1 MNRLFSNWTAVTGL
15 FALLLAVLV
24 WFALPILVPAI
35 ATIELRG
42 GLALGILVAWAVAAL
57 VRRQKAKT
65 ANDSIADQLATA
77 SGAQED
83 AVVTQRMREA
93 IGQFKTASGGQR
105 DYLYSR
111 PWYVIIG
118 PPGAGKTTALLNSG
132 LRFPFSDQSLKGIGG
147 TRNLDFWF
155 ADEAAIVDTA
165 GRYTSQDSDAS
176 ADSQGWR
183 SLLEQLKRNRP
194 RQPINGVIVAL
205 GVDELLKSDLG
216 GIDRHANSVRRRLVE
231 LRRALDL
238 STPIYLLLTKV
249 DLLAGFIEFYDDL
262 DAQGRRAVLG
272 VTLPD
277 PDATPNEQVMISA
290 FDRFVSAQGARQAK
304 RLSEEGDATRRSLI
318 LGFPAQLG
326 SLRSRLARFVG
337 GAFGPGEPIGTLRG
351 FYFTSGVQEGAPLDR
366 LLSGVAE
373 IYSAPQARSS
383 ESGKT
388 YFLNRLLREVV
399 FREAGLVQTGRAAR
413 EKQRRQLITSVGV
426 VGAATVVALALMV
439 MNYKAERDRHGSP
452 AQVSWQVP
460 SGSSSLA
467 GAPHG
472 RAPPGQR
479 G

>member
-1 MNRLFSNWTAVTGL
+1 MNRVFSNWTLVTAL
-15 FALLLAVLV
+15 FAAALAVLV
-24 WFALPILVPAI
+24 WFGLPLVLPAV
-35 ATIELRG
+35 ASVEVRA
-42 GLALGILVAWAVAAL
+42 GLAGAIVLAWLIAAFL
-57 VRRQKAKT
+57 RRRRAKL

-93 IGQFKTASGGQR
+93 IGQLKQASGGQR

-183 SLLEQLKRNRP
+183 SLLDQLKRNRP

-205 GVDELLKSDLG
+205 GVDELLKADLAG
-216 GIDRHANSVRRRLVE
+216 LDRHASSVRRRLTE

-277 PDATPNEQVMISA
+277 PDATPSEAVMIAA

-304 RLSEEGDATRRSLI
+304 RLSEEGDATRRSLV
-318 LGFPAQLG
+318 LGFPAQLA

-373 IYSAPQARSS
+373 IYSAPAQTS

-413 EKQRRQLITSVGV
+413 EKQRRQLITSLAV
-426 VGAATVVALALMV
+426 VGLATVVAIGLMV
-439 MNYKAERDRHGSP
+439 MNYLKQGDAAAGT
-452 AQVSWQVP
+452 AQVSWQ
-460 SGSSSLA
+460 A
-467 GAPHG
+467 DAPIT
-472 RAPPGQR
+472 PPLPGPPAER
-479 G
+479 GG

>member
-1 MNRLFSNWTAVTGL
+1 MNRFLNNWTAVTGL
-15 FALLLAVLV
+15 FAVALAILV
-24 WFALPILVPAI
+24 WFGLGLLLPAI
-35 ATIELRG
+35 AS
-42 GLALGILVAWAVAAL
+42 VAVRAAL
-57 VRRQKAKT
+57 VGVILGAWATVAFLRRQKAKR
-65 ANDSIADQLATA
+65 ANDTIANQLASA
-77 SGAQED
+77 SGAAED
-83 AVVTQRMREA
+83 AVVTQRMQEA
-93 IGQFKTASGGQR
+93 IGQFKQASGGQR

-176 ADSQGWR
+176 ADSQGWA
-183 SLLEQLKRNRP
+183 SLLGQLRANRP
-194 RQPINGVIVAL
+194 KQPINGVIIAL
-205 GVDELLKSDLG
+205 GVDELLKADLAG
-216 GIDRHANSVRRRLVE
+216 VDRHAHNVRRRLTE
-231 LRRALDL
+231 LRRVLDINA
-238 STPIYLLLTKV
+238 PIYLLLTKV

-272 VTLPD
+272 VTLKD
-277 PDATPNEQVMISA
+277 PDAAFDQNEIVGA

-318 LGFPAQLG
+318 LGFPAQLA
-326 SLRSRLARFVG
+326 SLRSRLTRFVG
-337 GAFGPGEPIGTLRG
+337 GAFGPGEPVGTLRG

-373 IYSAPQARSS
+373 VYSTSSAAGS

-399 FREAGLVQTGRAAR
+399 FREAGLVQTGRVAR
-413 EKQRRQLITSVGV
+413 EKQRKQLVTSLVAIGV
-426 VGAATVVALALMV
+426 ATVVVLGLIV
-439 MNYKAERDRHGSP
+439 MNFMAQRDDP
-452 AQVSWQVP
+452 ASATQSAWQMEGP
-460 SGSSSLA
+460 Q
-467 GAPHG
+467 
-472 RAPPGQR
+472 RAPPG
-479 G
+479 GSGAA

>member
-1 MNRLFSNWTAVTGL
+1 MNRLLNNWNAVTFLIALALAIVVWFGL
-15 FALLLAVLV
+15 PILLPAIGTVPIRAVLV
-24 WFALPILVPAI
+24 GVILGAW
-35 ATIELRG
+35 LM
-42 GLALGILVAWAVAAL
+42 VAFL
-57 VRRQKAKT
+57 RRQKARK
-65 ANDSIADQLATA
+65 ANEAIANQLATA

-83 AVVTQRMREA
+83 AVVTQRMQEA
-93 IGQFKTASGGQR
+93 IGQFKKASGGQR

-176 ADSQGWR
+176 ADSQGWA
-183 SLLEQLKRNRP
+183 SLLGQLRANRP
-194 RQPINGVIVAL
+194 KQPINGVIVAL
-205 GVDELLKSDLG
+205 GVDELLKTDLAG
-216 GIDRHANSVRRRLVE
+216 VDRHATSVRRRLIE
-231 LRRALDL
+231 LRRVLDL

-272 VTLPD
+272 VTLKD
-277 PDATPNEQVMISA
+277 PDATPDQAEILSA

-318 LGFPAQLG
+318 LGFPAQLA
-326 SLRSRLARFVG
+326 SLRSRLARFVN

-366 LLSGVAE
+366 LLAGVAE
-373 IYSAPQARSS
+373 IYAKPQQAGD
-383 ESGKT
+383 SGKT

-413 EKQRRQLITSVGV
+413 EKQRKQLIGSLAAIAV
-426 VGAATVVALALMV
+426 ATVVVLGLIVTNYLAQ
-439 MNYKAERDRHGSP
+439 KRDTGAA
-452 AQVSWQVP
+452 AQVSQ
-460 SGSSSLA
+460 LDE
-467 GAPHG
+467 HG
-472 RAPPGQR
+472 PPGR
-479 G
+479 GTDVG

>member
-1 MNRLFSNWTAVTGL
+1 MNRLFGNWTLVTGL
-15 FALLLAVLV
+15 FAVALAVLV
-24 WFALPILVPAI
+24 WFGLPLVLPAV
-35 ATIELRG
+35 ASVAVRG
-42 GLALGILVAWAVAAL
+42 GLAAAILIAWAIAAL
-57 VRRQKAKT
+57 VRRQKAKA

-93 IGQFKTASGGQR
+93 IGQFKQASGGQR

-165 GRYTSQDSDAS
+165 GRYTSQDSDVS

-183 SLLEQLKRNRP
+183 SLLDQLKRNRP

-205 GVDELLKSDLG
+205 GVDELLKADLA
-216 GIDRHANSVRRRLVE
+216 GIDRHATSVRRRLIE

-277 PDATPNEQVMISA
+277 PDATPNEAVMISA

-318 LGFPAQLG
+318 LGFPAQLA

-373 IYSAPQARSS
+373 IYAAPPAQTS

-399 FREAGLVQTGRAAR
+399 FRDAGLVQTGRAAR
-413 EKQRRQLITSVGV
+413 EKQRRQLITSLGV
-426 VGAATVVALALMV
+426 VGLATLVAIGLMV
-439 MNYKAERDRHGSP
+439 MNYMKGRDGAAPVQVSSQLESP
-452 AQVSWQVP
+452 AVGGPFPV
-460 SGSSSLA
+460 
-467 GAPHG
+467 
-472 RAPPGQR
+472 RR

>member
-1 MNRLFSNWTAVTGL
+1 MNKLLGNWNLVTGL
-15 FALLLAVLV
+15 CALAAAVLV
-24 WFALPILVPAI
+24 FFGLPIVLPAV
-35 ATIELRG
+35 ATVAVSG
-42 GLALGILVAWAVAAL
+42 GLAGAILLGWVVAAFL
-57 VRRQKAKT
+57 RRRSAKA
-65 ANDSIADQLATA
+65 ANDSIADQLASA

-83 AVVTQRMREA
+83 AVVSQRMREA
-93 IGQFKTASGGQR
+93 IGQFKAASGGQR

-118 PPGAGKTTALLNSG
+118 PPGSGKTTALLNSG

-176 ADSQGWR
+176 ADSAGWR
-183 SLLEQLKRNRP
+183 SLLDQLKRNRP

-205 GVDELLKSDLG
+205 GVDELLKTDLA
-216 GIDRHANSVRRRLVE
+216 GIDRHAGAVRRRLVE
-231 LRRALDL
+231 LRRALDV
-238 STPIYLLLTKV
+238 STPIYVLLTKV

-272 VTLPD
+272 VTLHD
-277 PDATPNEQVMISA
+277 PDATPDQAEIISA

-318 LGFPAQLG
+318 LGFPAQLA
-326 SLRSRLARFVG
+326 SLRSRLARFVT

-373 IYSAPQARSS
+373 IYARPQTTS

-388 YFLNRLLREVV
+388 YFLNRLLRDVI

-413 EKQRRQLITSVGV
+413 EKQRRTLVTSLVAVGI
-426 VGAATVVALALMV
+426 ATVVLLGLIV
-439 MNYKAERDRHGSP
+439 MNFMSSKDASADA
-452 AQVSWQVP
+452 AQVAQAASE
-460 SGSSSLA
+460 GERT
-467 GAPHG
+467 G
-472 RAPPGQR
+472 
-479 G
+479 

>member
-1 MNRLFSNWTAVTGL
+1 MKSFLNNWTAVTGL
-15 FALLLAVLV
+15 LALAIAILV
-24 WFALPILVPAI
+24 WF
-35 ATIELRG
+35 
-42 GLALGILVAWAVAAL
+42 GLALVLPDAASTTIRLVLVGVILGAWGVVAFL
-57 VRRQKAKT
+57 RRMKAKK
-65 ANDSIADQLATA
+65 ANDSIANQLATA
-77 SGAQED
+77 SGAAED
-83 AVVTQRMREA
+83 AVVQKRMAEA
-93 IGQFKTASGGQR
+93 IGQFKSAAGGER

-118 PPGAGKTTALLNSG
+118 PPGSGKTTALLNSG

-176 ADSQGWR
+176 ADSQGWA
-183 SLLEQLKRNRP
+183 SLLGQLRANRP
-194 RQPINGVIVAL
+194 KQPINGVIIAL
-205 GVDELLKSDLG
+205 GVDELLKTDLAG
-216 GIDRHANSVRRRLVE
+216 VDRHAANVRRRLTE
-231 LRRALDL
+231 LRRVLDL
-238 STPIYLLLTKV
+238 NVPVYMLLTKV
-249 DLLAGFIEFYDDL
+249 DLLAGFIEYYDDL

-272 VTLPD
+272 VTLKD
-277 PDATPNEQVMISA
+277 PDAGYDQNEIVAA

-318 LGFPAQLG
+318 LGYPAQLA

-337 GAFGPGEPIGTLRG
+337 AAFGPGEPVGTLRG

-373 IYSAPQARSS
+373 VYAKPQTTS

-399 FREAGLVQTGRAAR
+399 FREAGLVQTGRIAR
-413 EKQRRQLITSVGV
+413 EQQRKQLITSLVGV
-426 VGAATVVALALMV
+426 AVVTVVLLGLIV
-439 MNYKAERDRHGSP
+439 MNSMSSKNEAAP
-452 AQVSWQVP
+452 TAQVAVQTV
-460 SGSSSLA
+460 
-467 GAPHG
+467 
-472 RAPPGQR
+472 APPGESTP

>member
-1 MNRLFSNWTAVTGL
+1 MKDFLNNWTAVTGAL
-15 FALLLAVLV
+15 AFALAILV
-24 WFALPILVPAI
+24 WF
-35 ATIELRG
+35 
-42 GLALGILVAWAVAAL
+42 GLALILPDVASTTIRLVLVGVILGAWGIVAIL
-57 VRRQKAKT
+57 RRMKAKK
-65 ANDSIADQLATA
+65 ANDTIANQLATA
-77 SGAQED
+77 SGAAED
-83 AVVTQRMREA
+83 AVVQKRMGEA
-93 IGQFKTASGGQR
+93 IGQFKQASGGQR

-118 PPGAGKTTALLNSG
+118 PPGSGKTTALLNSG

-176 ADSQGWR
+176 ADSAGWR
-183 SLLEQLKRNRP
+183 SLLDQLKRNRP

-205 GVDELLKSDLG
+205 GVDELLKTDLA
-216 GIDRHANSVRRRLVE
+216 GIDRHATAVRRRLVE
-231 LRRALDL
+231 LRRALDI
-238 STPIYLLLTKV
+238 STPIYVLLTKV

-272 VTLPD
+272 VTLQD
-277 PDATPNEQVMISA
+277 PDATPDQAEIISA

-318 LGFPAQLG
+318 LGFPAQLA
-326 SLRSRLARFVG
+326 SMRSRLSRFVT
-337 GAFGPGEPIGTLRG
+337 GAFGPGEPVGTLRG

-373 IYSAPQARSS
+373 VFAKPQATS

-388 YFLNRLLREVV
+388 YFLNRLLRDVI

-413 EKQRRQLITSVGV
+413 EKQRRTLITSLVAVGI
-426 VGAATVVALALMV
+426 ATVVLLGLIV
-439 MNYKAERDRHGSP
+439 MNFMASKDVSADT
-452 AQVSWQVP
+452 AQIAAQFDE
-460 SGSSSLA
+460 
-467 GAPHG
+467 GARTG
-472 RAPPGQR
+472 
-479 G
+479 

>member
-1 MNRLFSNWTAVTGL
+1 MKGFLNNWTAVTGL
-15 FALLLAVLV
+15 LAVALAILI
-24 WFALPILVPAI
+24 WFGFPILLPAM
-35 ATIELRG
+35 AS
-42 GLALGILVAWAVAAL
+42 VAIRAAL
-57 VRRQKAKT
+57 VGIVLGAWGAVAFLRRRKARL
-65 ANDSIADQLATA
+65 ANDSIANQLATA
-77 SGAQED
+77 SGAAED
-83 AVVTQRMREA
+83 AVVQQRMGEA
-93 IGQFKTASGGQR
+93 IQQFKQASGGQR

-183 SLLEQLKRNRP
+183 SLLGQLKANRP
-194 RQPINGVIVAL
+194 KQPINGVIIAL
-205 GVDELLKSDLG
+205 GVDELLKADLAG
-216 GIDRHANSVRRRLVE
+216 VDRHAANVRRRLIE
-231 LRRALDL
+231 LRRTLDL
-238 STPIYLLLTKV
+238 ATPIYLLLTKV

-272 VTLPD
+272 VTLKD
-277 PDATPNEQVMISA
+277 PDAPYDQNEIVSA

-318 LGFPAQLG
+318 LGFPAQLA

-337 GAFGPGEPIGTLRG
+337 GAFGPGEPIGSLRG

-373 IYSAPQARSS
+373 IFAQPQVTS

-399 FREAGLVQTGRAAR
+399 FREAGLVQTGRIAR
-413 EKQRRQLITSVGV
+413 EQQRKRLITSLVGIAV
-426 VGAATVVALALMV
+426 VTVVVLGLIV
-439 MNYKAERDRHGSP
+439 MNYLARTSDGAAA
-452 AQVSWQVP
+452 AQVSWQVE
-460 SGSSSLA
+460 
-467 GAPHG
+467 APAPTTDH
-472 RAPPGQR
+472 APPGESR
-479 G
+479 SG

>member
-1 MNRLFSNWTAVTGL
+1 MNRLFGNWTLVTGL
-15 FALLLAVLV
+15 FAVALAVLV
-24 WFALPILVPAI
+24 WFGLPLVVPAVASVAVRAALAAAILV
-35 ATIELRG
+35 G
-42 GLALGILVAWAVAAL
+42 WAAAAL
-57 VRRQKAKT
+57 IRRQKAKA

-93 IGQFKTASGGQR
+93 IGQFKQAAGGQR

-183 SLLEQLKRNRP
+183 SLLDQLKRNRP

-205 GVDELLKSDLG
+205 GVDELLKADLP
-216 GIDRHANSVRRRLVE
+216 GIDRHATSVRRRLTE

-277 PDATPNEQVMISA
+277 PDATPSEAVMISA

-318 LGFPAQLG
+318 LGFPAQLA

-373 IYSAPQARSS
+373 IYAAPAAQTS

-413 EKQRRQLITSVGV
+413 EKQRRQLITSLGV
-426 VGAATVVALALMV
+426 VGLATLLAIGLLV
-439 MNYKAERDRHGSP
+439 MNYMRSRDAQASP
-452 AQVSWQVP
+452 AEVTWQVETATTPASHP
-460 SGSSSLA
+460 SPA
-467 GAPHG
+467 G
-472 RAPPGQR
+472 RR

>member
-1 MNRLFSNWTAVTGL
+1 MNRFLNNWTAVTGL
-15 FALLLAVLV
+15 LAVALAILVWFGLPILLPAVDSVVVRAVLV
-24 WFALPILVPAI
+24 GVIL
-35 ATIELRG
+35 G
-42 GLALGILVAWAVAAL
+42 AWATVAFL
-57 VRRQKAKT
+57 RRQKARR
-65 ANDSIADQLATA
+65 ANDTIANQLATA
-77 SGAQED
+77 SGAAED
-83 AVVTQRMREA
+83 AVVTQRMQEA
-93 IGQFKTASGGQR
+93 IGQFKQASGGQR

-183 SLLEQLKRNRP
+183 SLLGQLRANRP
-194 RQPINGVIVAL
+194 RQPINGVIIAL
-205 GVDELLKSDLG
+205 GVDELLKADLAG
-216 GIDRHANSVRRRLVE
+216 VDRHAANVRRRLTE
-231 LRRALDL
+231 LQRTLDL
-238 STPIYLLLTKV
+238 TVPIYLLLTKV

-272 VTLPD
+272 VTLKD
-277 PDATPNEQVMISA
+277 PDAAYDQNEIVGA

-318 LGFPAQLG
+318 LGFPAQLA
-326 SLRSRLARFVG
+326 SLRSRLSRFVG
-337 GAFGPGEPIGTLRG
+337 AAFGPGEPVGTLRG

-373 IYSAPQARSS
+373 VYSTASTSGS

-399 FREAGLVQTGRAAR
+399 FREAGLVQTGRIAR
-413 EKQRRQLITSVGV
+413 EKQKRQLITSLVAIGV
-426 VGAATVVALALMV
+426 ATVVVLGLIITNFMAQKREPDA
-439 MNYKAERDRHGSP
+439 AT
-452 AQVSWQVP
+452 QVSMQLD
-460 SGSSSLA
+460 G
-467 GAPHG
+467 
-472 RAPPGQR
+472 PPG
-479 G
+479 GAVSG

>member
-1 MNRLFSNWTAVTGL
+1 MNRFLNNWTAVTGL
-15 FALLLAVLV
+15 FAVALAILV
-24 WFALPILVPAI
+24 WFGLPLLLPAI
-35 ATIELRG
+35 AS
-42 GLALGILVAWAVAAL
+42 VAVRAAL
-57 VRRQKAKT
+57 VGIILGAWATVAFLRRQKAKR
-65 ANDSIADQLATA
+65 ANDTIANQLASA
-77 SGAQED
+77 SGAAED
-83 AVVTQRMREA
+83 ALVTQRMQEA
-93 IGQFKTASGGQR
+93 IGQFKQASGGQR

-176 ADSQGWR
+176 ADSQGWA
-183 SLLEQLKRNRP
+183 SLLGQLRANRP
-194 RQPINGVIVAL
+194 KQPINGVIIAL
-205 GVDELLKSDLG
+205 GVDELLKADLAG
-216 GIDRHANSVRRRLVE
+216 VDRHAHNVRRRLTE
-231 LRRALDL
+231 LRRVLDINA
-238 STPIYLLLTKV
+238 PIYLLLTKV

-272 VTLPD
+272 VTLKD
-277 PDATPNEQVMISA
+277 PDAAFDQNEIVGA

-318 LGFPAQLG
+318 LGFPAQLA

-337 GAFGPGEPIGTLRG
+337 GAFGPGEPVGTLRG

-373 IYSAPQARSS
+373 VYSTTSAAGS

-413 EKQRRQLITSVGV
+413 EKQRKQLVTSLVAIGV
-426 VGAATVVALALMV
+426 ATVVVLGLIV
-439 MNYKAERDRHGSP
+439 MNFMAQRDDAASAAR
-452 AQVSWQVP
+452 AAWQMEGP
-460 SGSSSLA
+460 E
-467 GAPHG
+467 
-472 RAPPGQR
+472 RAPPG
-479 G
+479 GSGVG

>member
-1 MNRLFSNWTAVTGL
+1 MNRFLNNWAAVTGL
-15 FALLLAVLV
+15 LAVALAIIV
-24 WFALPILVPAI
+24 WFGLPILLPAI
-35 ATIELRG
+35 DSPTVRG
-42 GLALGILVAWAVAAL
+42 ALVAVILAAWAVAAF
-57 VRRQKAKT
+57 VRRRNAKL
-65 ANDSIADQLATA
+65 ASDSIADQLATA
-77 SGAQED
+77 SGAQEN
-83 AVVTQRMREA
+83 AVVTQRMQEA
-93 IGQFKTASGGQR
+93 IGQFKQASGGTR

-183 SLLEQLKRNRP
+183 SLLGQLKANRP
-194 RQPINGVIVAL
+194 KQPINGVIIAL
-205 GVDELLKSDLG
+205 GVDELLKVDLAG
-216 GIDRHANSVRRRLVE
+216 VDRHATAVRRRLIE
-231 LRRALDL
+231 LRRTLDL

-272 VTLPD
+272 VTLKD
-277 PDATPNEQVMISA
+277 PDVTPDQNEIVAA
-290 FDRFVSAQGARQAK
+290 FDRFVAAQGARQAK

-318 LGFPAQLG
+318 LGFPAQLAA
-326 SLRSRLARFVG
+326 LRSRLARFVG

-373 IYSAPQARSS
+373 IYAAPRAQSS
-383 ESGKT
+383 DSGKT

-413 EKQRRQLITSVGV
+413 EKQRKQLVGSLAAIGV
-426 VGAATVVALALMV
+426 ATVVLLGLIV
-439 MNYKAERDRHGSP
+439 MNYMAQKNEAAAV
-452 AQVSWQVP
+452 AQVSWQ
-460 SGSSSLA
+460 A
-467 GAPHG
+467 A
-472 RAPPGQR
+472 APPHSPPGDR
-479 G
+479 AG

>member
-1 MNRLFSNWTAVTGL
+1 MNKLLGNWNLVTGL
-15 FALLLAVLV
+15 SALAG
-24 WFALPILVPAI
+24 AILVFFGLRIVLPNVDPAI
-35 ATIELRG
+35 AG
-42 GLALGILVAWAVAAL
+42 GLAALILLGWVVAAFL
-57 VRRQKAKT
+57 RRRAAKS
-65 ANDSIADQLATA
+65 ANDSIADQLASAT
-77 SGAQED
+77 GAQED
-83 AVVTQRMREA
+83 AVVSQRMREA
-93 IGQFKTASGGQR
+93 IGQFKATSGGQR

-118 PPGAGKTTALLNSG
+118 PPGSGKTTALLNSG

-176 ADSQGWR
+176 ADSAGWR
-183 SLLEQLKRNRP
+183 SLLDQLKRNRP

-205 GVDELLKSDLG
+205 GVDELLKTDLA
-216 GIDRHANSVRRRLVE
+216 GIDRHATAVRRRLVE
-231 LRRALDL
+231 LRRALDIA
-238 STPIYLLLTKV
+238 TPIYVLLTKV

-272 VTLPD
+272 VTLQD
-277 PDATPNEQVMISA
+277 PDSTPDQAEIISA

-318 LGFPAQLG
+318 LGFPAQLA
-326 SLRSRLARFVG
+326 SLRSRLSRFVT
-337 GAFGPGEPIGTLRG
+337 GAFGPGDPVGTLRG

-373 IYSAPQARSS
+373 IYAKPQTTS

-388 YFLNRLLREVV
+388 YFLNRLLRDVI

-413 EKQRRQLITSVGV
+413 EKQRRTLVTSLVAVGI
-426 VGAATVVALALMV
+426 ATVVLLGLIV
-439 MNYKAERDRHGSP
+439 MNFMSSKDPTAEA
-452 AQVSWQVP
+452 AQVASQNASDGNLH
-460 SGSSSLA
+460 SGERT
-467 GAPHG
+467 G
-472 RAPPGQR
+472 
-479 G
+479 

>member
-1 MNRLFSNWTAVTGL
+1 MNRLLGNWNLVTGL
-15 FALLLAVLV
+15 SALAAAVLV
-24 WFALPILVPAI
+24 WFGLPILLPAV
-35 ATIELRG
+35 ASVEVRG
-42 GLALGILVAWAVAAL
+42 ALVAAILIAWLVAAFL
-57 VRRQKAKT
+57 RRRAAKA

-77 SGAQED
+77 SGAQEN
-83 AVVTQRMREA
+83 AVVSQRMSEA
-93 IGQFKTASGGQR
+93 IGQFKAASGGQR

-183 SLLEQLKRNRP
+183 SLLDQLKRNRP
-194 RQPINGVIVAL
+194 KQPINGVIVAL
-205 GVDELLKSDLG
+205 GVDELLKADLAG
-216 GIDRHANSVRRRLVE
+216 VDRHANSVRRRLIE

-272 VTLPD
+272 VTLQD
-277 PDATPNEQVMISA
+277 PDATPDQAEIVAA

-318 LGFPAQLG
+318 LGFPAQLA
-326 SLRSRLARFVG
+326 SLRSRLARFVD

-373 IYSAPQARSS
+373 IYAAPSSQAA

-413 EKQRRQLITSVGV
+413 EKQRKQLIGSLVAIGV
-426 VGAATVVALALMV
+426 ATVVVLGLIV
-439 MNYKAERDRHGSP
+439 SNYLAERRDPAAG
-452 AQVSWQVP
+452 AQVSWRTDS
-460 SGSSSLA
+460 SGVERTA
-467 GAPHG
+467 
-472 RAPPGQR
+472 
-479 G
+479 

>member
-1 MNRLFSNWTAVTGL
+1 MKGFLNNWTAVTGL
-15 FALLLAVLV
+15 LAVALAILV
-24 WFALPILVPAI
+24 WFGFPILLPAM
-35 ATIELRG
+35 ADDTIRG
-42 GLALGILVAWAVAAL
+42 GLVAVILVAWAVAAL
-57 VRRQKAKT
+57 LRRRKAKQ
-65 ANDSIADQLATA
+65 ANDSIANQLATA
-77 SGAQED
+77 SGAAED
-83 AVVTQRMREA
+83 AVVQQRMAEA
-93 IGQFKTASGGQR
+93 IGQFKQASGGQR

-183 SLLEQLKRNRP
+183 SLLGQLKANRP
-194 RQPINGVIVAL
+194 KQPINGVIIAL
-205 GVDELLKSDLG
+205 GVDELLKADLAG
-216 GIDRHANSVRRRLVE
+216 VDRHAANVRRRLIE
-231 LRRALDL
+231 LRSTLDVA
-238 STPIYLLLTKV
+238 TPIYLLLTKV

-272 VTLPD
+272 VTLRD
-277 PDATPNEQVMISA
+277 PDAPFDQNEIVSA

-318 LGFPAQLG
+318 LGFPAQLA

-337 GAFGPGEPIGTLRG
+337 GAFGPGDPIGALRG

-373 IYSAPQARSS
+373 VYAKPQTAS

-399 FREAGLVQTGRAAR
+399 FREAGLVQTGRIAR
-413 EKQRRQLITSVGV
+413 EKQRKQLITSLAAIGV
-426 VGAATVVALALMV
+426 ATVVVLGLIV
-439 MNYKAERDRHGSP
+439 MNYLAQKNDAAPG
-452 AQVSWQVP
+452 AQVSWQVE
-460 SGSSSLA
+460 
-467 GAPHG
+467 APARPTDH
-472 RAPPGQR
+472 APPGASR
-479 G
+479 PG